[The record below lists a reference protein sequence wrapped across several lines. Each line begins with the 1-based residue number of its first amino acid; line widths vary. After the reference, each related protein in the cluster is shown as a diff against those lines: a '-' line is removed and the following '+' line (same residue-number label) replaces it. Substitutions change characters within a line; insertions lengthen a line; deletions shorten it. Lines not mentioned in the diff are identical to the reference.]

1 MKLISEFCHYII
13 EDVMLSQ
20 TRTNQK
26 DNRHL
31 NNGHHFSKLLP
42 IQKMHNTVIEDN
54 VIKIKLLKKTG
65 LKTQPYFAL
74 GNTRFFELFFFK
86 KNEVAESTEL
96 ATINGFNL
104 NRFLFPSQWLS
115 ETPCYLF

>member
-42 IQKMHNTVIEDN
+42 IPKMHNTVIEDN

-65 LKTQPYFAL
+65 LKTQPCFGYKIFWCQAC
-74 GNTRFFELFFFK
+74 F
-86 KNEVAESTEL
+86 S
-96 ATINGFNL
+96 NG
-104 NRFLFPSQWLS
+104 
-115 ETPCYLF
+115 